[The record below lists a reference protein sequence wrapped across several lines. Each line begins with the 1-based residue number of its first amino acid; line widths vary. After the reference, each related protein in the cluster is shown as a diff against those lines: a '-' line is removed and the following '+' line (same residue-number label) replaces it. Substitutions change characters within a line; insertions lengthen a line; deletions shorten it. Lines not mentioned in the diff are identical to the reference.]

1 MELNDKI
8 LVCTKMCTERRIE
21 MQFYRIG
28 DKVINSKYL
37 NKTIN
42 KVLKMRQ
49 SGYSQTKV
57 AEELGLER
65 SFISRLESIGEI
77 RRGNKIA
84 LVGFPIKNKKEIIE
98 IAREYGLEYIL
109 VMTEEER
116 WNFIQ
121 EKSGLNIFEEVIEIL
136 VELKEYDLT
145 IFLGSDMRLDLVD
158 KLLDGKII
166 GLKIGES
173 PIKEDKYV
181 DPQEIREILDTF

>member
-1 MELNDKI
+1 
-8 LVCTKMCTERRIE
+8 MCTERRIE

-84 LVGFPIKNKKEIIE
+84 LVGFPIKNKEEIID
-98 IAREYGLEYIL
+98 IAKDYGLEYIL

-116 WNFIQ
+116 WSFIQ
-121 EKSGLNIFEEVIEIL
+121 EKSGLNIFEDVIEIL

-166 GLKIGES
+166 GMKIGES

-181 DPQEIREILDTF
+181 DPQEIKEILDTF

>member
-1 MELNDKI
+1 MK
-8 LVCTKMCTERRIE
+8 
-21 MQFYRIG
+21 FYRIG

-37 NKTIN
+37 DKTIS
-42 KVLKMRQ
+42 KILKLRQ
-49 SGYSQTKV
+49 SGLSQSKV
-57 AEELGLER
+57 ADELGIER

-84 LVGFPIKNKKEIIE
+84 LVGFPVENKEEISQL
-98 IAREYGLEYIL
+98 AKDAGLEYVL

-116 WNFIQ
+116 WDFIQ
-121 EKSGLNIFEEVIEIL
+121 EKTGLQLFEEVIEIL

-158 KLLDGKII
+158 KLLDGKVI
-166 GLKIGES
+166 GIKLGES

-181 DPQEIREILDTF
+181 DPAQIKKILNSF

>member
-1 MELNDKI
+1 
-8 LVCTKMCTERRIE
+8 

-84 LVGFPIKNKKEIIE
+84 LVGFPIKNKEEIIE
-98 IAREYGLEYIL
+98 IAKDYGLEYIL

-116 WNFIQ
+116 WSFIQ
-121 EKSGLNIFEEVIEIL
+121 EKSGLNIFEDVIEIL

-173 PIKEDKYV
+173 PIREDKYV
-181 DPQEIREILDTF
+181 DPQEIKEILDTF

>member
-1 MELNDKI
+1 
-8 LVCTKMCTERRIE
+8 

-84 LVGFPIKNKKEIIE
+84 LVGFPIKNKEEIIE
-98 IAREYGLEYIL
+98 IAKDYGLEYIL

-116 WNFIQ
+116 WSFIQ
-121 EKSGLNIFEEVIEIL
+121 EKSGLNIFEDVIEIL

-173 PIKEDKYV
+173 PIREDKYV
-181 DPQEIREILDTF
+181 DPKEIKEILDTF

>member
-1 MELNDKI
+1 
-8 LVCTKMCTERRIE
+8 

-84 LVGFPIKNKKEIIE
+84 LVGFPIKNKDKIIQ
-98 IAREYGLEYIL
+98 IARDYGLEYTL

-121 EKSGLNIFEEVIEIL
+121 EKSGLNIFEDVIEIL

-181 DPQEIREILDTF
+181 DPEELKEILDTF